1 MTPPDAIPALPADST
16 DGQAR
21 AAACNTPHGHGA
33 TPEPIAFVTYNAG
46 NRVLVKG
53 PLETAT
59 AAARRIDGSLDVRVL
74 ATDPDSDRLERPDIE
89 DFGPRLLRAR
99 PEGVDG
105 YLGAF
110 RISIHDGEQSLDLCK
125 GFGLDPAETF
135 DLVVDLDR
143 PAAIRRQ
150 KLPLGYFAP
159 GDETALAEVLDGL
172 PDLVGDFDK
181 PRYFDYDPNLC
192 VHGSRGQS
200 GCTNCLDSCATE
212 AIHSLGERIEVDP
225 FLCLGCGSCATACPT
240 GAITY
245 TAPSG
250 EQIVDELRRLLRRYR
265 EAGGSNPVVLFH
277 DAEAGASA
285 LAAWR
290 TDLPESVLP
299 VEVEDTGGIGPDA
312 WLAALAFGAGR
323 VVLAMPGDTP
333 PSERA
338 ATADQMEVAQA
349 VLAGLAIPAE
359 RLGIVDIG
367 GDESALTG
375 DAAPV
380 IGEPA
385 TFAGLGDK
393 RARMRRAIEHLYR
406 QTGATAT
413 VQALPAASPLGTIEV
428 DQDACTLCMACV
440 SVCPTQAVLGGGD
453 EPKLKFREDRCVQC
467 GMCETTCPEDAI
479 VLQPRIDF
487 AAQVEP
493 EERVLN
499 EEEMHQC
506 PGCGKAFAPVK
517 VIQRM
522 EERLAQHWMFAD
534 EAARRRLWL
543 CEDCRVKAMM
553 RDQGSINVNN

>member
-33 TPEPIAFVTYNAG
+33 NPEPVSFVTYNAG

-53 PLETAT
+53 PLEAAV
-59 AAARRIDGSLDVRVL
+59 AAARRIDASLEVRVL
-74 ATDPDSDRLERPDIE
+74 ATDPETNRLERPDTE

-99 PEGVDG
+99 PDRIDG

-110 RISIHDGEQSLDLCK
+110 RVTVHDGEQTLDPAK
-125 GFGLDPAETF
+125 AFGLDPADTF
-135 DLVVDLDR
+135 DLVVDLDQ
-143 PAAIRRQ
+143 PAAIQRQ

-181 PRYFDYDPNLC
+181 PRYFDYDPGIC
-192 VHGSRGQS
+192 VHGRRGQS
-200 GCTNCLDSCATE
+200 GCTSCLDHCATE
-212 AIHSLGERIEVDP
+212 AIHSLGESIEVDP
-225 FLCLGCGSCATACPT
+225 FLCLGCGSCATVCPT

-250 EQIVDELRRLLRRYR
+250 EEIVDELRRLLRRYR
-265 EAGGSNPVVLFH
+265 DAGGGNPIVLFH
-277 DAEAGASA
+277 DGESGAGAVSA
-285 LAAWR
+285 WGG
-290 TDLPESVLP
+290 DMPESVLP

-312 WLAALAFGAGR
+312 WLSALAFGAGR
-323 VVLAMPGDTP
+323 VILAVPGDTP

-349 VLAGLAIPAE
+349 ILAGLGIPAD

-367 GDESALTG
+367 GDETALTG
-375 DAAPV
+375 AAEPV
-380 IGEPA
+380 VDEPA

-393 RARMRRAIEHLYR
+393 RARMRRAIDHLYR

-428 DQDACTLCMACV
+428 DRDACTLCMACV
-440 SVCPTQAVLGGGD
+440 SVCPTQAVFGGGD
-453 EPKLKFREDRCVQC
+453 EPKLKFREDRCTQC
-467 GMCETTCPEDAI
+467 GMCESTCPEDAI
-479 VLQPRIDF
+479 GLEPRIDY

-493 EERVLN
+493 EERLLN
-499 EEEMHQC
+499 EEEMHHC
-506 PGCGKAFAPVK
+506 PGCGKAFAPRK
-517 VIQRM
+517 VIARM
-522 EERLAQHWMFAD
+522 EERLKGHWMFDD
-534 EAARRRLWL
+534 EAARQRLWL
-543 CEDCRVKAMM
+543 CEDCRVKTMM
-553 RDQGSINVNN
+553 RDQGSINVNK